1 MVLDTSREEFEDL
14 LRKKKHATSFEP
26 LRETDES
33 FAKTSL
39 SQQINRTKG
48 RKRAAE
54 SAPAAGYMSI
64 LSEPQTGST
73 AIVIMLCVQEC
84 RKGLSGQQQCVELTR
99 VQKKKMRRFP

>member
-1 MVLDTSREEFEDL
+1 MHVR
-14 LRKKKHATSFEP
+14 KHATSFEP

-73 AIVIMLCVQEC
+73 AIVIRLFVQEC

-99 VQKKKMRRFP
+99 VQKKKMRRFPWDILG